1 MEVEGPAIVQVGDP
15 VLRTPTTAVDAAA
28 IRSPEMKKL
37 IAGMVAAMHAA
48 PGIGIAAPQVGV
60 SKRIFVMEDR
70 PVMTAELPKDVL
82 IEREREPSGL
92 RVLFNPVVKPVG
104 SETREFFEGCLSI
117 KGYTAMVRRHREVAV
132 SYLDEN
138 GDRQEWIARGWPARV
153 VQHEYDHLER
163 VLYTDK
169 MIARSFMS
177 NEEYKARYATKL
189 IAEVRQELGL

>member
-1 MEVEGPAIVQVGDP
+1 MEIEAPTIVQVGDP
-15 VLRTPTTAVDAAA
+15 VLRTPTTPVDRDA
-28 IRSPEMKKL
+28 IRTGEMKKF
-37 IAGMVAAMHAA
+37 IEGMVAAMHAA
-48 PGIGIAAPQVGV
+48 PGVGLAAPQVGV
-60 SKRIFVMEDR
+60 SRRIFVMEDR
-70 PVMTAELPKDVL
+70 PVMTADLPKEVL
-82 IEREREPSGL
+82 VEREREPAKL

-138 GDRQEWIARGWPARV
+138 GDLQEWIARGWPARV